1 MSAEYELTINI
12 TMNGVE
18 HVCDIGF
25 DIISKGTIYV
35 GIETDW
41 MTDPPERP
49 AVRMD
54 YIDTDSAEVEEYP
67 EFEVVWLDIWEK
79 TGLKEEMEFHG
90 KEEVDS
96 FFVLNPDLKKTIIDA
111 VEKYLERLADDLD
124 SHAYDVIEL
133 D

>member
-41 MTDPPERP
+41 VTDPDGMPP
-49 AVRMD
+49 VRMD
-54 YIDTDSAEVEEYP
+54 YIDTDSAEIDSIP

-79 TGLKEEMEFHG
+79 AGRKEEMEFNG

-111 VEKYLERLADDLD
+111 VENYVEKLADDLD
-124 SHAYDVIEL
+124 KHAYDVIEL